1 MDQKLEDILRRLILP
16 PTKITGIRNRLRAKF
31 VAGLSLLVIPALLY
45 LQFELTTTTGG
56 PPIWF
61 TLSAILFVGYVL
73 VRTGHLRPA
82 TALLLFSFSIF
93 PYAALSLYSE
103 LSEYGQSLVFGFV
116 IITIL
121 IGSFLVSLRS
131 AVILISAHNIAYLV
145 FLISTPLRLVGINRI
160 SSSYALLFG
169 ISLLVI
175 GGAWVRHYY
184 VAQYEIRNRSLSEQH
199 RELDLYISLL
209 RHDLT
214 NDLFVIQGYIQYS
227 VHELSPDQTSAIECL
242 ESSQSTGKRMAN
254 LLKAV
259 SDPIRQKTVNLAEF
273 VEDIASQAMRASKG
287 LTIEVRS
294 DSACREFLV
303 THRLLPMVFTNLFRN
318 AAEHAGPTVQVEVD
332 LRELGEI
339 IQIVVADDGPGIE
352 SAKVP
357 ELFKRDTGVGLYL
370 TNRIIGLYGGTIE
383 YCEIPEVK
391 GSRFVILLPMEFTPS
406 LPDPSQIASDR

>member
-175 GGAWVRHYY
+175 G
-184 VAQYEIRNRSLSEQH
+184 
-199 RELDLYISLL
+199 
-209 RHDLT
+209 
-214 NDLFVIQGYIQYS
+214 
-227 VHELSPDQTSAIECL
+227 
-242 ESSQSTGKRMAN
+242 
-254 LLKAV
+254 
-259 SDPIRQKTVNLAEF
+259 
-273 VEDIASQAMRASKG
+273 
-287 LTIEVRS
+287 
-294 DSACREFLV
+294 
-303 THRLLPMVFTNLFRN
+303 
-318 AAEHAGPTVQVEVD
+318 
-332 LRELGEI
+332 
-339 IQIVVADDGPGIE
+339 
-352 SAKVP
+352 
-357 ELFKRDTGVGLYL
+357 
-370 TNRIIGLYGGTIE
+370 
-383 YCEIPEVK
+383 
-391 GSRFVILLPMEFTPS
+391 
-406 LPDPSQIASDR
+406 